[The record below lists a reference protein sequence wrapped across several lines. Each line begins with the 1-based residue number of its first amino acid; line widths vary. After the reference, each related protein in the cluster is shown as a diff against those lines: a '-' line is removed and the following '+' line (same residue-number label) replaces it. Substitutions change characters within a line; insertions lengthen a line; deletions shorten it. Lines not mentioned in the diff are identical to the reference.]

1 MTALRQRMIEDLQL
15 RGLSKGTQIAYVRV
29 VQQLA
34 EYYGKS
40 PDRISEEE
48 VRQYFLYLKN
58 DKQIAPGTFG
68 AARAGIKFLFVH
80 TLGRE
85 WRTLDLVRPPRESK
99 LPVVLSVT
107 EVRKILGLVRSP
119 RFRVCLNTIYAC
131 GLRISEG
138 VSLQVRAIDS
148 ERMVVQVRHGKG
160 NKDRYVPL
168 PHCILEMLR
177 EFWCTHRH
185 PQWLFPFPTQDGI
198 PPTMATKPMS
208 VPGVQYCFKVALA
221 ESGIPKEA
229 SVHTLRHSY
238 ATHLLEAGIELRAIQ
253 SYLGHSSLQTTAR
266 YLHLTRAT
274 EERSAKSIHQLMADL
289 TWSR

>member
-15 RGLSKGTQIAYVRV
+15 RGLSKGTQIAYVRA

-68 AARAGIKFLFVH
+68 AVRAGLKFLFVH

-99 LPVVLSVT
+99 LPVVLSVA
-107 EVRKILGLVRSP
+107 EVRKILGHVRSP

-138 VSLQVRAIDS
+138 VGLQVRDIDS

-168 PHCILEMLR
+168 AQCILEMLR

-185 PQWLFPFPTQDGI
+185 SEWLFPFPTQDGI
-198 PPTMATKPMS
+198 PPAMATKPMS
-208 VPGVQYCFKVALA
+208 VPGVQHCFKVALA

-229 SVHTLRHSY
+229 TVHTLRHSY

-274 EERSAKSIHQLMADL
+274 EERSAKSIDQLMADL

>member
-29 VQQLA
+29 VRQLA

-40 PDRISEEE
+40 PDCISEEE
-48 VRQYFLYLKN
+48 VRQYLLYLKN
-58 DKQIAPGTFG
+58 DKQIAPGTFS
-68 AARAGIKFLFVH
+68 AVRAGIKFLFVY

-85 WRTLDLVRPPRESK
+85 WRTLDLIRPPRERK
-99 LPVVLSVT
+99 LPVVLSVA
-107 EVRKILGLVRSP
+107 EVRKILGLVRTP

-138 VSLQVRAIDS
+138 VNLQVRDIDS

-160 NKDRYVPL
+160 NKDRYVLL
-168 PHCILEMLR
+168 PQRILEMLR

-198 PPTMATKPMS
+198 PPAMATKPMS

-229 SVHTLRHSY
+229 TVQTLRHSY

-253 SYLGHSSLQTTAR
+253 SYLGHSSLQTTSR

-274 EERSAKSIHQLMADL
+274 EERSAKSIDQLMADL
-289 TWSR
+289 TWLR

>member
-15 RGLSKGTQIAYVRV
+15 RGLSKGTQIAYVRG

-99 LPVVLSVT
+99 LPVVLSVA

-160 NKDRYVPL
+160 NKDRHVPL

-198 PPTMATKPMS
+198 PPVMATKPMS
-208 VPGVQYCFKVALA
+208 VTGVQYCFKVALA
-221 ESGIPKEA
+221 ESGISKEA

-274 EERSAKSIHQLMADL
+274 EERSVKSIDQLMADL

>member
-15 RGLSKGTQIAYVRV
+15 RGLSESTRIAYVRV
-29 VQQLA
+29 VRQLA

-40 PDRISEEE
+40 PDCISEEE

-58 DKQIAPGTFG
+58 DRQIAPNSIGV
-68 AARAGIKFLFVH
+68 ARAGIKFLYVH

-85 WRTLDLVRPPRESK
+85 WRILDLVRPSREKK
-99 LPVVLSVT
+99 LPVVLSVAQ
-107 EVRKILGLVRSP
+107 VRKLLGHVRSP

-138 VSLQVRAIDS
+138 VSLQVRDIDS
-148 ERMVVQVRHGKG
+148 ERMVVHVRHGKG
-160 NKDRYVPL
+160 NKDRYVLL
-168 PHCILEMLR
+168 PQRILEMLR

-185 PQWLFPFPTQDGI
+185 PQWLFPFPTKAGV
-198 PPTMATKPMS
+198 PPATATKPMCTG
-208 VPGVQYCFKVALA
+208 GVQYCFREALKA
-221 ESGIPKEA
+221 SGIQKEA

-238 ATHLLEAGIELRAIQ
+238 ATHLLEAGTDLPVIQ
-253 SYLGHSSLQTTAR
+253 SYLGHSSIQTTAI

-274 EERSAKSIHQLMADL
+274 EERSAKTIDQLMADL
-289 TWSR
+289 TW

>member
-1 MTALRQRMIEDLQL
+1 MTPLRQRMIEDMQL
-15 RGLSKGTQIAYVRV
+15 RGLSEKTQDAYVRAV
-29 VQQLA
+29 RQLA
-34 EYYGKS
+34 EHCGKS
-40 PDRISEEE
+40 PDCINEEE
-48 VRQYFLYLKN
+48 LRLFFLHLKN
-58 DKQIAPGTFG
+58 DKLVSSSTLTVALS
-68 AARAGIKFLFVH
+68 GIKFFYEH
-80 TLGRE
+80 TLRRE
-85 WRTLDLVRPPRESK
+85 WTTLDLVRPARQKK
-99 LPVVLSVT
+99 LPVVLSIAQ
-107 EVRKILGLVRSP
+107 VRRILEHIRHP
-119 RFRVCLNTIYAC
+119 RYRVCLSVIYAC
-131 GLRISEG
+131 GLRLGEG
-138 VSLQVRAIDS
+138 VHLQVRDIDGD
-148 ERMVVQVRHGKG
+148 RMVIHVRHGKG

-198 PPTMATKPMS
+198 PPAIATKPMS

-221 ESGIPKEA
+221 ESSIPKEA
-229 SVHTLRHSY
+229 TVHTLRHSY

-274 EERSAKSIHQLMADL
+274 EERSAKSIDQLMADL